1 MGDGDAPTVPLDH
14 TILSSIRD
22 FATYGKL
29 KQAVLEQI
37 ASTFDDSEIRDL
49 RDQFLI
55 MDEDGD
61 GLITVEE
68 MLSATKKMRTGDGG
82 RAVFSDDDE
91 VLRMLKAMDA
101 NGDGVIDYMEFV
113 AATMRLN
120 QIQRGEHRDGWKRR
134 VKLVFDMFG
143 LDGTDDALDAMIAE
157 ADKNN
162 DGFIDYQE
170 LLDLLRQDAN
180 RKSVKKMKSHTSSG
194 SD

>member
-1 MGDGDAPTVPLDH
+1 
-14 TILSSIRD
+14 
-22 FATYGKL
+22 
-29 KQAVLEQI
+29 
-37 ASTFDDSEIRDL
+37 
-49 RDQFLI
+49 
-55 MDEDGD
+55 
-61 GLITVEE
+61 
-68 MLSATKKMRTGDGG
+68 
-82 RAVFSDDDE
+82 
-91 VLRMLKAMDA
+91 MLKAMDA

-134 VKLVFDMFG
+134 VKLVFDKFDMDGNGLIDRSEVAQMFG

-180 RKSVKKMKSHTSSG
+180 RKSVKKMKSQTSSG